1 MCSERHTPIFG
12 HSKTIHSETDIGKS
26 GLHIHK
32 YGTIA
37 NIIDYLLAT
46 VEMNFQRIRRHP
58 TRLPTTSE
66 VSEFIYDL
74 IDKELPGSGKSNIS
88 IDVELPGSEESNM
101 GNQY

>member
-46 VEMNFQRIRRHP
+46 VEMNF
-58 TRLPTTSE
+58 
-66 VSEFIYDL
+66 
-74 IDKELPGSGKSNIS
+74 
-88 IDVELPGSEESNM
+88 
-101 GNQY
+101 